1 MAKIQHNQRAENT
14 GFFFYLKRNGRI
26 KIMYTLVYIDDRDS
40 VDFNLH

>member
-14 GFFFYLKRNGRI
+14 GLKKNGRI